1 MIKNIFIPLMVAILI
16 TVLSSC
22 SNDEKAIKHVFLNI
36 LFRGIREIWFPF
48 YF

>member
-22 SNDEKAIKHVFLNI
+22 SNDEKAINMF
-36 LFRGIREIWFPF
+36 F
-48 YF
+48 